1 MQIMQRLYN
10 FSARS
15 VAVAIDSIRG
25 MTMDE
30 AAAVGSTV
38 RKGRNYATRQVTA
51 PFTAQAI
58 DQAVL
63 GIVDSTRRCTKTYW

>member
-1 MQIMQRLYN
+1 M
-10 FSARS
+10 
-15 VAVAIDSIRG
+15 AIDSIRG

-30 AAAVGSTV
+30 AASAGSTV

-51 PFTAQAI
+51 PLTAQAI

-63 GIVDSTRRCTKTYW
+63 GIVDSTRSDA